1 MQKRLAASVMKC
13 GRRKVWMDPNEG
25 SEIAMANTR
34 VMIRKLIRDG
44 FVIRKPKKIHS
55 RFRARR
61 RRVEKKRGRHL
72 GLGTRS
78 GTANARCS
86 TKMLWMK
93 RQRAMRRLLR
103 RYYTAG
109 KIDRKMYH
117 RYYLRAKGNT
127 FKNKASLIERID
139 VELTEKKRSQQ
150 LLEQYKIR
158 REEAMARKA
167 EREKKKQELLD
178 EQLKLVEE
186 AEKIR
191 IKQEKAKK
199 RRERQKGKGK
209 GSKDTPGGDDDGD
222 EPMDDGGAKKR
233 KRKRK
238 KKGGGQAEEASPQQ
252 QKKQPKGKKG
262 GQKKPEKQQSAGQDA
277 EKKKRRRRR
286 KKGGGGGDE

>member
-44 FVIRKPKKIHS
+44 FVIRKPKKMHS

-199 RRERQKGKGK
+199 RRERQKKGK
-209 GSKDTPGGDDDGD
+209 GSKETPGGDDDGD

-238 KKGGGQAEEASPQQ
+238 KKGGGQAEEAPPQQ

>member
-1 MQKRLAASVMKC
+1 MVCLKMQKRLAASVMKC

-61 RRVEKKRGRHL
+61 RKVEKKRGRHL
-72 GLGTRS
+72 GLGSRK

-86 TKMLWMK
+86 TKSLWMK
-93 RQRAMRRLLR
+93 RMRAMRRLLR
-103 RYYTAG
+103 RYYIAG

-127 FKNKASLIERID
+127 FKNKAGLIERID
-139 VELTEKKRSQQ
+139 VELNEKKRSQQ

-167 EREKKKQELLD
+167 ERAKKKQELLD
-178 EQLKLVEE
+178 EQLKLAEE

-191 IKQEKAKK
+191 LRQEKGKKRGKRGKAKQSKETPAGDDGDDRGDDSGGKKKRRRRKKGGAKEEEAAPPKKEGKKKGAKKQEKEKSSG
-199 RRERQKGKGK
+199 Q
-209 GSKDTPGGDDDGD
+209 
-222 EPMDDGGAKKR
+222 EP
-233 KRKRK
+233 
-238 KKGGGQAEEASPQQ
+238 
-252 QKKQPKGKKG
+252 
-262 GQKKPEKQQSAGQDA
+262 
-277 EKKKRRRRR
+277 EKKKRRRR
-286 KKGGGGGDE
+286 KKKKDGE